1 MGIKLYSG
9 SGSGN
14 LKLAGSGAL
23 SANMST
29 LQKGLVGHWALDSI
43 HGAKD
48 LTPNSNNGTGA
59 GGIVIGGAT
68 DRHGQVGKATL
79 FDGADDYVPL
89 GDILEDTFTGA
100 NKKFSISAWINQT
113 TTSASTKIILS
124 KLGDSI
130 SGGNQRQYSLFV
142 YNGKL
147 YFTYYGDLLGNSIRQ
162 FQADT
167 TTITAGQWYNISMT
181 YDGTLTYNSR
191 VTISINGVNQTLSIS
206 YTAGNPTSIPDG
218 TAPLTIGAARNTS
231 TAYVFNGFLSD
242 VRIYNRILS
251 QAEIT
256 MLYEGYYV

>member
-1 MGIKLYSG
+1 M
-9 SGSGN
+9 
-14 LKLAGSGAL
+14 
-23 SANMST
+23 
-29 LQKGLVGHWALDSI
+29 
-43 HGAKD
+43 
-48 LTPNSNNGTGA
+48 
-59 GGIVIGGAT
+59 
-68 DRHGQVGKATL
+68 
-79 FDGADDYVPL
+79 
-89 GDILEDTFTGA
+89 
-100 NKKFSISAWINQT
+100 
-113 TTSASTKIILS
+113 
-124 KLGDSI
+124 
-130 SGGNQRQYSLFV
+130 
-142 YNGKL
+142 
-147 YFTYYGDLLGNSIRQ
+147 LGNSIRQ